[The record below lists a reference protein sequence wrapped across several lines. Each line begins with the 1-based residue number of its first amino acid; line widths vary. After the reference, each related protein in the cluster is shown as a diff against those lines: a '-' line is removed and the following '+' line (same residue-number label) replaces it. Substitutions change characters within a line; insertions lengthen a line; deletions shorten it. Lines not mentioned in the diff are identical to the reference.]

1 MKVCGY
7 CNNEYNDSEPKC
19 PVCGS
24 ALLKHNKHSDSAEAE
39 LKRIKEEIERKRKS
53 RSLIIGIGAAAI
65 VLAIVIAI
73 FSITCYVTDPQ
84 RDIAKEANELVSQ
97 AEQQLNDGNYDEAID
112 ILNRVNPEWDNYGK
126 VETLRTKAVRGRL
139 TATVSQYQASGD
151 YEGVIEFIN
160 TNVSDINSDPEIK
173 KIYDDSVAKYKEIV
187 IQKADEYIT
196 AGDYSS
202 ATSVIT
208 TAVRII
214 GEDSDLNS
222 KLVDINRSEIYATVV
237 GQKNTGDYAAA
248 ITYVNERLDI
258 VGTDSDILLVLSECE
273 NEYRKAVIS
282 EAVNAYQSSGY
293 QAALSEI
300 NAGLAVMPDDSELL
314 SEQAAYLACEP
325 ISLFSIEPYTKDG
338 YTEHRSSEKDTMG
351 NSYSDV
357 LVGYGREG
365 SSETYDIGSQYNRLT
380 GTIFIPEWSKGAE
393 NTAGVRI
400 YGDGA
405 LLYENMNIAS
415 DTKPTPFEVNISG
428 VTDLK
433 IVLYCGGDMW
443 TKLSPLITDLTLQKT
458 R

>member
-24 ALLKHNKHSDSAEAE
+24 TLLKHNKHSDSAEAE

-187 IQKADEYIT
+187 IQK
-196 AGDYSS
+196 
-202 ATSVIT
+202 
-208 TAVRII
+208 
-214 GEDSDLNS
+214 
-222 KLVDINRSEIYATVV
+222 
-237 GQKNTGDYAAA
+237 QMNT
-248 ITYVNERLDI
+248 
-258 VGTDSDILLVLSECE
+258 
-273 NEYRKAVIS
+273 
-282 EAVNAYQSSGY
+282 
-293 QAALSEI
+293 
-300 NAGLAVMPDDSELL
+300 
-314 SEQAAYLACEP
+314 
-325 ISLFSIEPYTKDG
+325 
-338 YTEHRSSEKDTMG
+338 
-351 NSYSDV
+351 
-357 LVGYGREG
+357 
-365 SSETYDIGSQYNRLT
+365 
-380 GTIFIPEWSKGAE
+380 
-393 NTAGVRI
+393 
-400 YGDGA
+400 
-405 LLYENMNIAS
+405 
-415 DTKPTPFEVNISG
+415 
-428 VTDLK
+428 
-433 IVLYCGGDMW
+433 
-443 TKLSPLITDLTLQKT
+443 
-458 R
+458 